1 MEMDAHGFER
11 KEQYETFYK
20 DVMELVGEKTG
31 YSNPGRAYLQ
41 PVKEETFKKYRRVGL
56 LAVLF
61 MARTLEAAPTEDY
74 DENTIWWN
82 QFARPTLV
90 DTIAALHAQQQE
102 REQQQ
107 QQEEEQEPVFEPLLR
122 QATTVVMKLL
132 LLYLDL
138 TTEKTK
144 DYGYQLGADLP
155 LCSQFLLCRAIHIH
169 SRDGDEGDDEEDD
182 DNNANANP
190 GNIVS
195 EEDGAFILRS
205 TSPSRGQA
213 SAAGLM
219 FLLRLAF
226 ATAMVHADKTNSP
239 KLRQALWSA
248 AVFSYCQPVRD
259 MAYRS
264 KVCRYYAKIVTT
276 GTARAEAVVDKEHGV
291 TGWKISTAGNPQL
304 VVHKSDLVSGVR
316 KMVDDA
322 QKIVK
327 DVLKELTDLAADDTV
342 GPILKRNIFE
352 TEPDLVAAMSYL
364 PTSFFGRQVAFE
376 DGKSRIDFQMV
387 AAQPTPDQPLQ

>member
-1 MEMDAHGFER
+1 MRTDL
-11 KEQYETFYK
+11 K
-20 DVMELVGEKTG
+20 
-31 YSNPGRAYLQ
+31 GRS
-41 PVKEETFKKYRRVGL
+41 
-56 LAVLF
+56 
-61 MARTLEAAPTEDY
+61 
-74 DENTIWWN
+74 

-90 DTIAALHAQQQE
+90 DTIAALQAQQQE
-102 REQQQ
+102 QQQ
-107 QQEEEQEPVFEPLLR
+107 QEPVFEPLLR

-144 DYGYQLGADLP
+144 AYGYQLGADLP
-155 LCSQFLLCRAIHIH
+155 LCSQFLLCRAVHIH
-169 SRDGDEGDDEEDD
+169 SRDGDEGDDEEDGE
-182 DNNANANP
+182 NNTNPNPP
-190 GNIVS
+190 GNIVL

-213 SAAGLM
+213 TAAGLM
-219 FLLRLAF
+219 FLLRLTF
-226 ATAMVHADKTNSP
+226 ATAMVHADKTSNP
-239 KLRQALWSA
+239 KLKQALWSA

-259 MAYRS
+259 LAYRS

-322 QKIVK
+322 QTIVK
-327 DVLKELTDLAADDTV
+327 GVLKELTDLAADDTV

-352 TEPDLVAAMSYL
+352 TEPNLVDAMSYL
-364 PTSFFGRQVAFE
+364 PTAVG
-376 DGKSRIDFQMV
+376 
-387 AAQPTPDQPLQ
+387 